1 MIDDDGRV
9 GYVKI
14 KSQLYIDY
22 LCLSKT
28 FVKIFNRTVIRIFFF
43 IYHSYRR
50 VICTNSRR
58 VDKLIPCVCA
68 LNA

>member
-1 MIDDDGRV
+1 MIDDGGRV

-28 FVKIFNRTVIRIFFF
+28 FVWKYPIEQLFEFFF
-43 IYHSYRR
+43 LFI
-50 VICTNSRR
+50 I
-58 VDKLIPCVCA
+58 LIVA
-68 LNA
+68 